1 MFAPRKVAAIAL
13 ILGLGVSQSG
23 CIALAVGTVA
33 GAAIG
38 VTAKGVG
45 MTAKGVG
52 KAAGAILPGGGDKDE
67 RADSRRQ

>member
-1 MFAPRKVAAIAL
+1 MSAPRRIAAVAL

-38 VTAKGVG
+38 I
-45 MTAKGVG
+45 TAKGVG
-52 KAAGAILPGGGDKDE
+52 KAAGAILPGGGHKDE

>member
-1 MFAPRKVAAIAL
+1 MFAPRRIAAIAL
-13 ILGLGVSQSG
+13 ILGLGVSQTG

-38 VTAKGVG
+38 ITAKGVG

-52 KAAGAILPGGGDKDE
+52 KAAGAILPGGGDKEE
-67 RADSRRQ
+67 RADSRRR